1 MTGVR
6 RQHVRPHRIEPA
18 AVGAVAFRQWTVFTR
33 FWRSRTFSA
42 VVEPLFMLLAFGFG
56 FGKLV
61 STVAGIPYLQFV
73 GTGIVATAVLFSAVF
88 SGMFDTLYKRRYI
101 RVYDAMLA
109 TPVDVEEIVTGEVL
123 FLGVRAGVYGVAPLL
138 VAIAFGLPPT
148 PAMLF
153 VPIVGV
159 LTGLGFA
166 AVGVLF
172 ASVAQTF
179 DGLSYVVSGVV
190 TPLFLLAGSFFPLS
204 RMPEWL
210 RVAAQVNPLYHCVRL
225 VRDCAFGLHPGA
237 DLVHAGALVLFA
249 LIAWR
254 LAIWRMRERL
264 IT

>member
-1 MTGVR
+1 MTTE
-6 RQHVRPHRIEPA
+6 QVRPRRIEPA
-18 AVGAVAFRQWTVFTR
+18 AVSGVLFHQWIVFMR

-42 VVEPLFMLLAFGFG
+42 IVEPIFMLVAFGFG

-73 GTGIVATAVLFSAVF
+73 GTGIVATAVLFSAIF
-88 SGMFDTLYKRRYI
+88 SGMFDTLYKRRYMRI
-101 RVYDAMLA
+101 YDAMLA
-109 TPVDVEEIVTGEVL
+109 TPIDVEEIVTGEVL
-123 FLGVRAGVYGVAPLL
+123 FLGVRAGIYGVVPLL
-138 VAIAFGLPPT
+138 VAIAFGLPAA
-148 PAMLF
+148 PAMVL
-153 VPIVGV
+153 VPLVGV

-166 AVGVLF
+166 ALGVVF

-190 TPLFLLAGSFFPLS
+190 TPLFLLAGSFFPLT

-210 RVAAQVNPLYHCVRL
+210 RVAAQGNPLYHCVQL

-237 DLVHAGALVLFA
+237 DLVHAGALALFA
-249 LIAWR
+249 LIALQ
-254 LAIWRMRERL
+254 LAIWRMRARL

>member
-1 MTGVR
+1 VDL
-6 RQHVRPHRIEPA
+6 A
-18 AVGAVAFRQWTVFTR
+18 AVNGVIFRQWTVFTR

-61 STVAGIPYLQFV
+61 SSVAGIPYLQFV

-123 FLGVRAGVYGVAPLL
+123 FLGTRAGVYGVAPLL
-138 VAIAFGLPPT
+138 VAIAFGLPPAAAMVLVPVVGVIT
-148 PAMLF
+148 GIGFAGLGMLF
-153 VPIVGV
+153 
-159 LTGLGFA
+159 A
-166 AVGVLF
+166 AI
-172 ASVAQTF
+172 AQTF

-190 TPLFLLAGSFFPLS
+190 TPLFLLAGSFFPLT

-210 RVAAQVNPLYHCVRL
+210 RVAALANPLYHCVRL

-237 DLVHAGALVLFA
+237 DLVHFAALGLFA

-254 LAIWRMRERL
+254 LAVWRMRAQL
-264 IT
+264 IA